1 MVKTLRDMLIKHQHL
16 LLCQHV
22 SSNFLTFSKSNVE
35 YYNLS
40 EICNNILKKTLS
52 KKADIWVKIILWKM
66 IKLKVWK
73 QVLKLKLKAIFKF
86 LEKIDDLNISMVS
99 KGLAIPPIKC

>member
-40 EICNNILKKTLS
+40 EICNNILKKNTFKESRHLS
-52 KKADIWVKIILWKM
+52 KNYPLENDKIESMKASFEIKIESH
-66 IKLKVWK
+66 
-73 QVLKLKLKAIFKF
+73 F
-86 LEKIDDLNISMVS
+86 
-99 KGLAIPPIKC
+99 